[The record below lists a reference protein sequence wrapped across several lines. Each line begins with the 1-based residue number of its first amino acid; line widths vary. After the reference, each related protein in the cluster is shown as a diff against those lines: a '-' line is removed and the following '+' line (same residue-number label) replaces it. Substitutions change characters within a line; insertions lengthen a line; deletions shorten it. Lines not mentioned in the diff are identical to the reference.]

1 MKSQSKPFVVEVKH
15 SRAVRDKPRSIW
27 GEIDLAEVTRKVEED
42 RDDKQTLNAPSLA
55 KDR

>member
-1 MKSQSKPFVVEVKH
+1 MKSQSKPFVVEIKN

-27 GEIDLAEVTRKVEED
+27 GEIDLAEVTRKVEQD
-42 RDDKQTLNAPSLA
+42 RDDKDTLATPGLA